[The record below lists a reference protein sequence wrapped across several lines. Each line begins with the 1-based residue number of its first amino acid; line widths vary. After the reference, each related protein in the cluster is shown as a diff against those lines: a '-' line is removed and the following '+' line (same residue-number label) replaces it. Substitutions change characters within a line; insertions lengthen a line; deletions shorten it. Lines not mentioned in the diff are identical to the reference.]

1 MLLFV
6 YIAQGILLFLDRFW
20 DSKKLLW
27 LMMAGFA
34 AFIISLTSHTLFIFL
49 LVFYL
54 VFFSRTC
61 RLSDYGFSY
70 YFTIII
76 GVGLTFGVLP
86 GILIGLIPFLLI
98 PSIRPDV
105 QIIDLIV
112 SSILMTLVGIIA
124 GIFSY
129 FTASLYPFF
138 ITIAIVMLITY
149 NVIRFIALYGKYHM
163 AKLSIS
169 FFLNIALNYYLIT
182 MYLPKLMEILGFVI
196 PV

>member
-6 YIAQGILLFLDRFW
+6 YIAQGILLFLNRFL

-27 LMMAGFA
+27 LVMAVFA
-34 AFIISLTSHTLFIFL
+34 AFIISLTNHTLFVFL

-54 VFFSRTC
+54 VFFSRSC

-70 YFTIII
+70 YFTMIVAI
-76 GVGLTFGVLP
+76 GFTYGVVP

-98 PSIRPDV
+98 PAIRPDV
-105 QIIDLIV
+105 QVIDLIV
-112 SSILMTLVGIIA
+112 SSILMTLVGVA
-124 GIFSY
+124 SGIFGY
-129 FTASLYPFF
+129 FAKDLYPAF
-138 ITIAIVMLITY
+138 ISIAIIMLIVY
-149 NVIRFIALYGKYHM
+149 NFVRFIALYGKFHM
-163 AKLSIS
+163 AKLAIS

-182 MYLPKLMEILGFVI
+182 VYLPLVMELVGFVV